1 MLTLLLLNI
10 LELTQNYI
18 GIFFLSFLYFPSND
32 VGLFVKFLP
41 HARHGPEYPIEP
53 ISWLICLLHHIP
65 SLIAYIL
72 RENRDFVFI
81 IIVQFMMSSNS
92 RMRFGLQIVF
102 VCLYIASSN
111 YHHCTNLFEDIELI
125 KMPVRYILSSMWVR
139 LSIFSQLSIIQY
151 MGLYGFSWPI
161 SLVMIERIYTLSY
174 HHHQI
179 ANVNYYPLFRVRSW
193 NNGVHCKSLYILMA
207 VDGLATHSPEIFQD
221 GQLIVAWTKMPF

>member
-41 HARHGPEYPIEP
+41 HARHGPEYPVEP

-102 VCLYIASSN
+102 VCLYIASSH
-111 YHHCTNLFEDIELI
+111 YHHCAKLI
-125 KMPVRYILSSMWVR
+125 WRYWTYKNACQIYFVEYVSEIKHILSVIHYTIYGAVWFQLTHLACDDWENIYFVLLSSSNR
-139 LSIFSQLSIIQY
+139 KCELLSI
-151 MGLYGFSWPI
+151 
-161 SLVMIERIYTLSY
+161 V
-174 HHHQI
+174 
-179 ANVNYYPLFRVRSW
+179 
-193 NNGVHCKSLYILMA
+193 
-207 VDGLATHSPEIFQD
+207 
-221 GQLIVAWTKMPF
+221 